1 MGKGQHDAGSRYV
14 RMLFNVG
21 TVAGLTDRQL
31 VELFTAQGGETAEL
45 AFATLVERHGPM
57 VLGVCRSVL
66 RDAEEAHDAFQAT
79 FLVLVRRAGSLW
91 VRDSLG
97 PWLYQTAYRVASCA
111 RSGAARRRRHERR
124 AAELSGPGVCEETPD
139 DLGDLLH
146 DEVNRLPWGC
156 RAAVVLCYFDGLSPE
171 QAARQLGCPVGTVQ
185 SRLAR
190 GRAKLRSRLTRRGLA
205 PTLGALGAGVG
216 AEAAAV
222 SPPAALVEATVR
234 AALAPSAAA
243 VGSSGSVVQLTQG
256 VLRSMFLIK
265 LRTVGA
271 AIITIA
277 ALAAGAQSLLRKA
290 PANEPN
296 PEFEKVRAELE
307 PQQAGAGGQRE
318 AHPET
323 GPPPP
328 DLIWNDVPPVENLRV
343 IDQLAAQSKGNY
355 ARIKTWQGAYSYV
368 LRQYLGDQ
376 FVSQLKAGAML
387 GGGKPAPQGKPEPL
401 MQEFDSVITFAVDTK
416 SDTIYRDTETS
427 RMRFLRVGTDE
438 EVKIPNTAPSDHRSI
453 VTPEFYLFFFP
464 KDRATSSFLRDLPEA
479 QMKRRA
485 ERFPAK
491 ESQMREGG
499 TVDPR
504 DFFKFDPGN
513 SFWRGLEICAQAF
526 RGELGAEQKKEV
538 EKRLKIS
545 QADGPG
551 GRWYR
556 DQMGFTNPG
565 GPTLWV
571 TTMWSPQAGNNPVS
585 MVRSLDQPDGKLESK
600 TEWQWTVFDGIYVP
614 STIKETAFRGPGG
627 EISKDQVTKLKSCAI
642 NRPLGPHQFDERG
655 LGLSDGDLVLN
666 HPERVAYIIKG
677 GEPVKL
683 ADFGARSVL
692 RPARA
697 KPALEAGARLR
708 TQPSG
713 WIYTT
718 ASLGTSDAGMPV
730 NSVVAVDPESGD
742 VTKVFDGFPGRMRAS
757 PDGRSVSYTSGEW
770 WTNLPPP
777 ERMRQSL
784 WVHALAGGANPER
797 VIRLVSG
804 ASSGALP
811 VWSADGKQII
821 VSLGTRDESRKQWV
835 HGTIRINADGS
846 GREPLKIPTEDTV
859 QDWSSDGKWLLTASS
874 RNARIGWQLYVMR
887 LDGSDVRQVT
897 EGGNPF
903 YARFSPDG
911 RHLLYSDGTLKLKDR
926 QGIWVVDFD
935 GKNRRRILPT
945 GNGTASACWSPDGKR
960 IAVAIE
966 GSEPKEHGRLEI
978 VNLDGTHR
986 TLLTMPG
993 KDIADMPDWR

>member
-14 RMLFNVG
+14 RILFNAG
-21 TVAGLTDRQL
+21 TVGGLTDRQL
-31 VELFTAQGGETAEL
+31 VERFTAQGGETAEL

-57 VLGVCRSVL
+57 VFGVCRSVL
-66 RDAEEAHDAFQAT
+66 RDTHEAHDAFQAT

-97 PWLYQTAYRVASCA
+97 PWLHQVAYRVSSSA

-124 AAELSGPGVCEETPD
+124 AAELSGAGVCEEGRD
-139 DLGDLLH
+139 DVGDVLH

-190 GRAKLRSRLTRRGLA
+190 GRARLRSRLTRRGLA
-205 PTLGALGAGVG
+205 PALGALGAGVAAEG
-216 AEAAAV
+216 APA
-222 SPPAALVEATVR
+222 SPPAALVEATIR
-234 AALAPSAAA
+234 AALPVSAAA
-243 VGSSGSVVQLTQG
+243 AGVSGSVIGLTQG
-256 VLRSMFLIK
+256 VLRSMFFIK
-265 LRTVGA
+265 LRTVA
-271 AIITIA
+271 ATIITIA

-290 PANEPN
+290 PAREAHSNHEQVP
-296 PEFEKVRAELE
+296 AELGT
-307 PQQAGAGGQRE
+307 QRAGDAGQRQ

-323 GPPPP
+323 SPPPP
-328 DLIWNDVPPVENLRV
+328 DLVWTDVPPVESLRV
-343 IDQLAAQSKGNY
+343 IEQLAAESKGNY
-355 ARIKTWQGAYSYV
+355 AKIKTWQGAYSYV
-368 LRQYLGDQ
+368 LRQYLDDQ
-376 FVSQLKAGAML
+376 FVAQLL
-387 GGGKPAPQGKPEPL
+387 GGANLLAGKTEPQGKPQPL
-401 MQEFDSVITFAVDTK
+401 MQEFDSVITFAIDTG
-416 SDTIYRDTETS
+416 SDAIYRDTETT
-427 RMRFLRVGTDE
+427 RMRFLKVGTDE
-438 EVKIPNTAPSDHRSI
+438 EVKVPNTAPADHRSI
-453 VTPEFYLFFFP
+453 VTPEAYFFFQP
-464 KDRATSSFLRDLPEA
+464 KERATSGFLRDVPEA
-479 QMKRRA
+479 QRKRRA
-485 ERFPAK
+485 ERFPAR
-491 ESQMREGG
+491 EGQMREGG

-504 DFFKFDPGN
+504 AFFKMDPAN
-513 SFWRGLEICAQAF
+513 FFWTGLELYARAF
-526 RGELGAEQKKEV
+526 RGDLGAEQKNAV
-538 EKRLKIS
+538 EQRLKIS

-556 DQMGFTNPG
+556 DRMGFTNQG

-571 TTMWSPQAGNNPVS
+571 TTLWSPEAGYNPVS
-585 MVRSLDQPDGKLESK
+585 MVWSLDGPEGKVES
-600 TEWQWTVFDGIYVP
+600 TIDWQWTVFDGIYVP
-614 STIKETAFRGPGG
+614 STIKESASRAPGG
-627 EISKDQVTKLKSCAI
+627 ELSKDQVTKLKSCTI

-708 TQPSG
+708 PQPSG
-713 WIYTT
+713 RIYTT
-718 ASLGTSDAGMPV
+718 ASLGTNDAGAPV
-730 NSVVAVDPESGD
+730 NSVIAVDPETGD
-742 VTKVFDGFPGRMRAS
+742 VTKIFDGFPGRMRVS
-757 PDGRSVSYTSGEW
+757 PDGHSVAYVSGEW

-784 WVHALAGGANPER
+784 WTQALAGGAKPER
-797 VIRLVSG
+797 VVRVEGGATSG
-804 ASSGALP
+804 GLP
-811 VWSADGKQII
+811 VWSGTGKQII
-821 VSLGTRDESRKQWV
+821 LSVGSYDEPRKKWA
-835 HGTIRINADGS
+835 HGTFRINADGS

-859 QDWSSDGKWLLTASS
+859 QDWSTDGAWVITASG

-887 LDGSDVRQVT
+887 PDGRDQRQVT

-911 RHLLYSDGTLKLKDR
+911 RRLLYSDGTLKLKER
-926 QGIWVVDFD
+926 QGIWVVNLD
-935 GKNRRRILPT
+935 GKDRRRILAT
-945 GNGTASACWSPDGKR
+945 GDGTASACWSPDGKR

-966 GSEPKEHGRLEI
+966 GSKPEEHGRLEI

-986 TLLTMPG
+986 TLLTLPG
-993 KDIADMPDWR
+993 KEIADMPDWR